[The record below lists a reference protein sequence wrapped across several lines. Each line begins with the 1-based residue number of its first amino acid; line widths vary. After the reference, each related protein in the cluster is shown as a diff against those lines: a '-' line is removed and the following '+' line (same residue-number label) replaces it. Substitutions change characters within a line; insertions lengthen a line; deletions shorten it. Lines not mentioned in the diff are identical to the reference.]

1 VAQSEVGGGF
11 VAPAADPWAVRC
23 VRFHKNVMLRY
34 AMARS
39 FLYFFPFWIFV
50 DRRPPQVWLV
60 SNSQESPAV
69 STHHSEVLL
78 QIGFLCL
85 Q

>member
-1 VAQSEVGGGF
+1 
-11 VAPAADPWAVRC
+11 
-23 VRFHKNVMLRY
+23 
-34 AMARS
+34 MARS